1 MRQFRRGLD
10 VRPMHGAC
18 MEDIGKLRMSATDAA
33 AARDSPFSLYCR
45 SYGDPA
51 RMDPPDPF
59 L

>member
-1 MRQFRRGLD
+1 